1 MLLSICIFFSIFFA
15 ARTSFVQPHCF
26 YYIFGLW
33 SRAHHKLYGME
44 KWRDSDSGIN
54 AHAACNKWH
63 TISCAILATRYVL
76 SGRCFWATL
85 DKNIS
90 LKECLVWRG
99 KIQFAHTCQ
108 AIIISMV
115 RAPHMYV
122 VGPNL
127 FACYSAFHC
136 TFNLQVYFWLF
147 LFQFWVFSLARLQ
160 FALFFQMGFAFG
172 SFYWRTAQ
180 R

>member
-1 MLLSICIFFSIFFA
+1 MLLSICIFFLDFFLLPERA
-15 ARTSFVQPHCF
+15 LFNHIVF
-26 YYIFGLW
+26 IFGLW

-63 TISCAILATRYVL
+63 TISYAILATLYVL
-76 SGRCFWATL
+76 SGCCFWATL

-115 RAPHMYV
+115 RAPHMYI

-127 FACYSAFHC
+127 FAWYSAFQC

-147 LFQFWVFSLARLQ
+147 SLARLQ
-160 FALFFQMGFAFG
+160 LALFFQMGFAFG
-172 SFYWRTAQ
+172 SFYWQTAH

>member
-1 MLLSICIFFSIFFA
+1 MYVELYECGRYIDIRRQCIIQCCCRFASFFSIFLLPKRALFNHIV
-15 ARTSFVQPHCF
+15 F
-26 YYIFGLW
+26 IFGLW

-54 AHAACNKWH
+54 AHAECNKWH

-99 KIQFAHTCQ
+99 KIVQKPHSICTYMPSHNNFHGTSSAYSCCWAQ
-108 AIIISMV
+108 LVCMIFRVSMHIQPTSV
-115 RAPHMYV
+115 
-122 VGPNL
+122 
-127 FACYSAFHC
+127 
-136 TFNLQVYFWLF
+136 F
-147 LFQFWVFSLARLQ
+147 LVVFS
-160 FALFFQMGFAFG
+160 G
-172 SFYWRTAQ
+172 SNTK
-180 R
+180 